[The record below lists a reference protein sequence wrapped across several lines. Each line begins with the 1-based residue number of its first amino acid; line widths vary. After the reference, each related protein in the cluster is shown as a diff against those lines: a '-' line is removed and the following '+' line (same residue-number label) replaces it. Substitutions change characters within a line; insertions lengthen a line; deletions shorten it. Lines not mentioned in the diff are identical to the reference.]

1 MISLMSTGTPCK
13 GPRKRPETISASA
26 ALASPIAAPVQ
37 ADDGRP
43 GYRRFGSEAEV
54 QTRTAQEKELDG
66 GIPITEG
73 IVTPEPLQ

>member
-1 MISLMSTGTPCK
+1 MQGSAQAARNDLSFRSPCLSHC
-13 GPRKRPETISASA
+13 R
-26 ALASPIAAPVQ
+26 PVQ